1 MNRDTSCRLVDALK
15 ENSLIDENKKVT
27 PKKVIAN
34 KTTPA
39 TTTKVKKKPAKK
51 SKTKKKVKVS
61 TTPES
66 TKQQHAEWD
75 VFWSGLSELEKTEH
89 LGKMFETRYGVEEW
103 ENCNAFYSADDYA
116 KSEDTFI
123 EYNEEY

>member
-1 MNRDTSCRLVDALK
+1 MA
-15 ENSLIDENKKVT
+15 DEIKKAI
-27 PKKVIAN
+27 PKK
-34 KTTPA
+34 
-39 TTTKVKKKPAKK
+39 KKKPAKK
-51 SKTKKKVKVS
+51 KAAKVS

-75 VFWSGLSELEKTEH
+75 KHWSGLSQLEKDEH
-89 LGKMFETRYGVEEW
+89 LGKMHEIRHLDPLW

-116 KSEDTFI
+116 RSEDTFI